1 MFKIDRPYNIGLG
14 YAQHVTIRSMI
25 PRPKSI
31 KSKGKLIILGARKKI
46 WGAGP
51 IGHDAT
57 GQYLPLV
64 FSLM

>member
-46 WGAGP
+46 WGARAHRARRHWSVP
-51 IGHDAT
+51 SSSI
-57 GQYLPLV
+57 
-64 FSLM
+64 